1 LRPAGFAG
9 AFSVA
14 AFLVPVVPVV
24 FAGAGAAFVAL
35 VAAFVVRAAAAFLA
49 AFFVG
54 AAAAFCFAGAFCF
67 GAPFLG
73 ADFLD
78 VVAFEPAFWLDLPDA
93 AVRGAGCRAGEAAGG
108 CSSPDELITVTV
120 PAAGITVVSSC
131 DGHRIRSIDPI
142 TPVISPSRSGP
153 FPDDRRMR

>member
-1 LRPAGFAG
+1 VEAFALEPGCLRPAGFAG

-24 FAGAGAAFVAL
+24 FARAGAAFVAL
-35 VAAFVVRAAAAFLA
+35 VA

-67 GAPFLG
+67 GAPCLG

-78 VVAFEPAFWLDLPDA
+78 VVAFEPAFWLDVSDA